1 MKYMETDGNPA
12 REQIWSKGNIMNT
25 GISLYFST
33 GAAKNEEIIRK
44 ASACGVKYA
53 FTSLHIPE
61 ENGVEYKK
69 DIRRHAEVLFG
80 GRPAADC
87 GCGPETLEKLGVPG

>member
-1 MKYMETDGNPA
+1 MGIPA

-33 GAAKNEEIIRK
+33 GAAKNEGIIRK

-69 DIRRHAEVLFG
+69 DIRRMLKSCFEG
-80 GRPAADC
+80 GLQLIVDV
-87 GCGPETLEKLGVPG
+87 GPETLEKLGVSG